1 MIDEISAPEKTFQKE
16 ATMKRCDYKTMS
28 VDQLWIVHEK
38 ITAMLAEKIIS
49 ERSSLENR
57 LRQLNQGV
65 HTAKVRPDRERARR
79 PYPTVFPKFQNPAQP
94 SETWAGRGKQ
104 PRWLSAQL
112 RSGKQIDDFRI
123 DSVAARRM
131 HH

>member
-1 MIDEISAPEKTFQKE
+1 MGLAPPGKKE
-16 ATMKRCDYKTMS
+16 ATMKQCDYKSMS
-28 VDQLWIVHEK
+28 IDQLWIVHEK
-38 ITAMLAEKIIS
+38 ITAVLTEKIIS
-49 ERSSLENR
+49 EKRSLENR
-57 LRQLNQGV
+57 LRRLNQGV
-65 HTAKVRPDRERARR
+65 HTANVRPDRERR
-79 PYPTVFPKFQNPAQP
+79 PYPTVFPKFRNPAQP

-123 DSVAARRM
+123 DSVAAGRM

>member
-1 MIDEISAPEKTFQKE
+1 
-16 ATMKRCDYKTMS
+16 MKRNDYKTMS

-38 ITAMLAEKIIS
+38 IAAMLSEKIIS
-49 ERSSLENR
+49 EKNSLENR

-65 HTAKVRPDRERARR
+65 HTAKANPDRERARR
-79 PYPTVFPKFQNPAQP
+79 PYPTVFPKFRNPAQP

-112 RSGKQIDDFRI
+112 RSGKQIEDFRI
-123 DSVAARRM
+123 DSVAARRV